1 MNDLLER
8 AEQAGAVAAPHAR
21 VVDRPTAAGNGLE
34 SAC

>member
-8 AEQAGAVAAPHAR
+8 TERAGAVVAPHAR
-21 VVDRPTAAGNGLE
+21 VVHRPTAAGNELE